1 MVSFIFLYNLWESD
15 KLNKK
20 VLSFIIMLT
29 LILGTGS
36 NSLAAPTAKESG
48 ELSETRDQK
57 KEIEQRVNK
66 MDKEI
71 DNIINEIDNNKQ
83 RMNKINNDVK
93 ETENKL
99 DKIKNNVREKEEL
112 FGKRVRA
119 MYISGGSSYLD
130 TILASESLSDF
141 MSRIDTVSKIMKFD
155 KDVVVKLKGEKEA
168 IAKEKENL
176 DKEKDKLTALKKDNE
191 LTLSRMNN
199 SIAEEKRTL
208 SKITEKENQIVASE
222 AAKAKEA
229 EENSKKAKEIASAKD
244 SSSNG
249 ETLSRG
255 DSNFGSYSKVV
266 VVEATA
272 YAGDSS
278 TASGD
283 KPNRNPNGYSTIA
296 VDPRV
301 IPWGARVYVEGYG
314 YAIAHDTGGDIKGNR
329 IDLFMNSEAECNS
342 WGRRTV
348 KVYILG

>member
-1 MVSFIFLYNLWESD
+1 MNR
-15 KLNKK
+15 K

-29 LILGTGS
+29 LIWGTSS
-36 NSLAAPTAKESG
+36 NILAAPTTKDSG
-48 ELSETRDQK
+48 ELSETRNQK
-57 KEIEQRVNK
+57 QEIEQKINK

-71 DNIINEIDNNKQ
+71 DSIIKEIDNNKQ
-83 RMNKINNDVK
+83 CMNKINKDVK
-93 ETENKL
+93 ETEDKL
-99 DKIKNNVREKEEL
+99 NKIKNNVKEKEEL

-119 MYISGGSSYLD
+119 MYISGGGSYLD
-130 TILASESLSDF
+130 TILASKSLSDF

-155 KDVVVKLKGEKEA
+155 KDVVTKLKAEKET

-176 DKEKDKLTALKKDNE
+176 DKEKDKLAILKKNNE
-191 LTLSRMNN
+191 VTLSRMNN
-199 SIAEEKRTL
+199 SIAEEKKAL
-208 SKITEKENQIVASE
+208 SKLTERENQIVASE

-229 EENSKKAKEIASAKD
+229 EEKRKKAKEIALAKE
-244 SSSNG
+244 SSSNEG
-249 ETLSRG
+249 TLSRG
-255 DSNFGSYSKVV
+255 DSNFGSCSKVL

-272 YAGDSS
+272 YAGDGN

-283 KPNRNPNGYSTIA
+283 KPVRNPNGYSTIA

-314 YAIAHDTGGDIKGNR
+314 YAIAHDTGGAIKGNR